1 MRMSREDSLSLKIA
15 TAAVAA
21 AVALL
26 LASADGTPDSARFTT
41 AQPCPTA
48 SPSKPAE
55 AVNKPQLHTGSS
67 CSGQEMLSLPW
78 YRAIGR

>member
-1 MRMSREDSLSLKIA
+1 MRMSREDALSLKIA

-26 LASADGTPDSARFTT
+26 LASADGTTDSVRFTT
-41 AQPCPTA
+41 AQPCPST
-48 SPSKPAE
+48 SSSKPAD
-55 AVNKPQLHTGSS
+55 AVNRQHLPTGSG
-67 CSGQEMLSLPW
+67 CAGQEMLSLPW

>member
-1 MRMSREDSLSLKIA
+1 MRMSREDALSLKTA

-26 LASADGTPDSARFTT
+26 LASADGTTDSARLTT

-48 SPSKPAE
+48 SPSKPAD
-55 AVNKPQLHTGSS
+55 AVDTRHLPTGSG
-67 CSGQEMLSLPW
+67 CAGQEVLSLPW

>member
-1 MRMSREDSLSLKIA
+1 MRMSREDALSLKIV

-26 LASADGTPDSARFTT
+26 LASADGTTDSVRFTT
-41 AQPCPTA
+41 AQPCPST
-48 SPSKPAE
+48 SSSKSADAGNRQHLP
-55 AVNKPQLHTGSS
+55 TGSG
-67 CSGQEMLSLPW
+67 CADQETLSLPW